1 MLRYGWSLIALVL
14 LVVAMTML
22 TRAGAFGSSIPSAT
36 LMTTGVYTGSCSNEI
51 TSGVLDNGAVVL
63 YGLGNLI
70 DPSCQNPPL
79 PLQPMPVSVKGSLAN
94 LAVASEQTTYSV
106 APTTVTLYVNG
117 AATPLSC
124 AVSEASTGCVDRQH
138 KIPVNV
144 NDTFSVWATCSTDG
158 SSNCAQGLLVTV
170 DRLQSAN
177 Q

>member
-1 MLRYGWSLIALVL
+1 MRRYGSAFIALVL
-14 LVVAMTML
+14 LVLATTIF
-22 TRAGAFGSSIPSAT
+22 TRAGASGSQQSQT
-36 LMTTGVYTGSCSNEI
+36 LTTTGVYAGSCSGEI
-51 TSGVLDNGAVVL
+51 TSGVIDYGSVVL

-79 PLQPMPVSVKGSLAN
+79 PLQPMPVSSKGSLAN

-117 AATPLSC
+117 TASPLSC
-124 AVSEASTGCVDRQH
+124 AVSEASPSCIDRLH

-144 NDTFSVWATCSTDG
+144 NDTFSVWATCSTNG
-158 SSNCAQGLLVTV
+158 SSNCAQGLQVTV
-170 DRLQSAN
+170 DRLQFAN